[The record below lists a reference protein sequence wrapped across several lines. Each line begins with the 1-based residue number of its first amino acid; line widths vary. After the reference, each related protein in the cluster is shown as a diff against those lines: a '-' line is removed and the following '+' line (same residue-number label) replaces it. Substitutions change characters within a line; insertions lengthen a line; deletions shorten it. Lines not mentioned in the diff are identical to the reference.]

1 MCTHNLS
8 YLYLQSCTELPEQP
22 ILAARTAARTG
33 QFWQPELYPELPS
46 SGSQNSSQSCCSGQ
60 NCAAKIGS
68 TVQAELGSSGRKTSQ
83 NWPENCP
90 ELVSFG
96 CKNPASTGQNMH
108 SRYSDSSARTEMF
121 WQQKGSSQIPGC
133 ASVTKNPDTNLSY
146 LLCQRKCSPNYT

>member
-1 MCTHNLS
+1 
-8 YLYLQSCTELPEQP
+8 LPEQP

-96 CKNPASTGQNMH
+96 CKNQPVL
-108 SRYSDSSARTEMF
+108 ART
-121 WQQKGSSQIPGC
+121 C
-133 ASVTKNPDTNLSY
+133 TADTATVLPE
-146 LLCQRKCSPNYT
+146 QKCSGSKRAAARYLAVQV